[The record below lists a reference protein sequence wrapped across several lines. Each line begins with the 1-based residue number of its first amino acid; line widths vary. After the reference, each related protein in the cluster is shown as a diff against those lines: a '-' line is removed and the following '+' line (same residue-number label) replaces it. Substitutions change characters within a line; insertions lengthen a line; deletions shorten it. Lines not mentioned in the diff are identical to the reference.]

1 MDIDGADGVR
11 NPGEPSLS
19 CCIHKPDHMWET
31 HKTVHLKRLPEQAY
45 VMDPYPLLA
54 QLVEQWTVVPFV
66 TCSNQVERTH
76 SPIAQLVRA
85 CDC

>member
-1 MDIDGADGVR
+1 
-11 NPGEPSLS
+11 
-19 CCIHKPDHMWET
+19 MWET

-54 QLVEQWTVVPFV
+54 QLVEQWTVVPRV

-76 SPIAQLVRA
+76 SSVAQLVERQA
-85 CDC
+85 VNL